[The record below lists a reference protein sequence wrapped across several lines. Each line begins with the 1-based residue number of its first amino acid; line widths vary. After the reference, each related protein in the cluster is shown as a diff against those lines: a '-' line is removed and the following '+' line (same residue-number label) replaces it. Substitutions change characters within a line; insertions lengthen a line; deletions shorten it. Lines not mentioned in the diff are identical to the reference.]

1 MKPSG
6 ALEQASPCDIHTCCS
21 SGVPAKSVE
30 PCLVTVSPVRPYSRA
45 PVLSTLPPSALAISW
60 KP

>member
-6 ALEQASPCDIHTCCS
+6 AAEQASPCDIHTCCS
-21 SGVPAKSVE
+21 AGVPAKSVGAG
-30 PCLVTVSPVRPYSRA
+30 LGDGQRVRPYSRA
-45 PVLSTLPPSALAISW
+45 PVCSTVPPRAGAISW

>member
-6 ALEQASPCDIHTCCS
+6 ALATESPCDIHTLWVSGMPAS
-21 SGVPAKSVE
+21 SVPGVE
-30 PCLVTVSPVRPYSRA
+30 TETGVRPYSRA
-45 PVLSTLPPSALAISW
+45 PVWATSPPSPFAISW